1 MQNRTASY
9 ITLQHYELQNTIQ
22 YHATS
27 HYMAYL
33 VCLEMM
39 LHESLLKDAQVEMS
53 SSISTSPNSEHN

>member
-1 MQNRTASY
+1 MQNHTASY

-22 YHATS
+22 YHARS
-27 HYMAYL
+27 HYL